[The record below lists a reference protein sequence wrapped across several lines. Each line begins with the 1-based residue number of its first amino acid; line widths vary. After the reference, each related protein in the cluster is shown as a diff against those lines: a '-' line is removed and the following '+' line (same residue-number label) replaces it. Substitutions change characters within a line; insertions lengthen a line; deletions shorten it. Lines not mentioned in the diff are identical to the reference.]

1 MTIEELLQNS
11 LIVSGIGH
19 IILCAGSFIIPKAL
33 QWKTNLKSLKPLLRQ
48 MFWTY
53 AGYILVTN
61 FAFGIVSVFGS
72 EELINRSFLAT
83 SITFFIAL
91 YWLARVVIQF
101 AYFDRSEAPKGT
113 IYTLGEIVLVV
124 LFFIFTGVYS
134 LAAFY
139 NMSWI

>member
-1 MTIEELLQNS
+1 MAIKELLENS

-19 IILCAGSFIIPKAL
+19 IILCAGSLVVPRAL
-33 QWKTNLKSLKPLLRQ
+33 QWKTNLKTLQPLLRQ

-61 FAFGIVSVFGS
+61 FAFGIVSIFGS
-72 EELINRSFLAT
+72 AELLDHSFLAR

-91 YWLARVVIQF
+91 YWLARIVIQF
-101 AYFDRSEAPKGT
+101 FYFDRSETPRGA

-134 LAAFY
+134 AAFLY

>member
-1 MTIEELLQNS
+1 MAIEELLQNS

-19 IILCAGSFIIPKAL
+19 IILCAGSLIIPRAL

-101 AYFDRSEAPKGT
+101 TYFDRSEAPKGT

-124 LFFIFTGVYS
+124 LFLMFTGVYS

>member
-1 MTIEELLQNS
+1 MAIEELLQNS

-19 IILCAGSFIIPKAL
+19 IILCAGSLIIPRAL

-91 YWLARVVIQF
+91 YWLARIVIQF
-101 AYFDRSEAPKGT
+101 SYFDRSDAPKGT
-113 IYTLGEIVLVV
+113 FYTLGEIVLVV

-134 LAAFY
+134 LAFFY